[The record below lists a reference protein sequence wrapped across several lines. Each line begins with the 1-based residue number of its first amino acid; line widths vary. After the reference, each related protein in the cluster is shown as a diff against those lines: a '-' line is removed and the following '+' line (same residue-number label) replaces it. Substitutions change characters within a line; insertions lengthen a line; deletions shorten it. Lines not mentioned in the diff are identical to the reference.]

1 MITSVNLSRCN
12 KLGNPAFTSCSNC
25 FKKKKKT
32 LKTMHLQTKINIY
45 IRMFTPMR
53 LEQGF
58 DDDGEDKNVY
68 HKKILKNN
76 YTPSM
81 HI

>member
-1 MITSVNLSRCN
+1 MY
-12 KLGNPAFTSCSNC
+12 
-25 FKKKKKT
+25 
-32 LKTMHLQTKINIY
+32 LQTKINIY
-45 IRMFTPMR
+45 RRMFTLMR
-53 LEQGF
+53 LGQGF

-76 YTPSM
+76 YTPSV